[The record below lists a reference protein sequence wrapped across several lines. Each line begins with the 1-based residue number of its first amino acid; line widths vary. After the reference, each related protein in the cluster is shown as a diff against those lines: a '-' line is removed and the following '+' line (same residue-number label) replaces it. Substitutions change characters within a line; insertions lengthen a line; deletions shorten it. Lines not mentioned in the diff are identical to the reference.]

1 MRYFLLLKVL
11 CHNICVVINEMF
23 QLGVGPNFLGSE
35 EGSVMVDIFTKKK
48 RSQIMTMIKSKNT
61 VPERLMAKSL
71 KQLKIGKFRR
81 GDRIF
86 GRPDFIF
93 PESKVAIFVDGRF
106 WHGYGYSKSKQKL
119 TPFWRSKIG
128 DNIKRD
134 KVVNNR
140 LKREG
145 WKVLRFW
152 DYEVKGSPEICL
164 REIEKAVE
172 A

>member
-1 MRYFLLLKVL
+1 
-11 CHNICVVINEMF
+11 
-23 QLGVGPNFLGSE
+23 
-35 EGSVMVDIFTKKK
+35 MVDIFTKEK
-48 RSQIMTMIKSKNT
+48 RSQIMAAIKSKNT
-61 VPERLMAKSL
+61 IPERLMVKSL
-71 KQLKIGKFRR
+71 KRRKIGKFVK

-86 GRPDFIF
+86 GHPDFIF

-106 WHGYGYSKSKQKL
+106 WHGYGYSKNKRKL

-152 DYEVKGSPEICL
+152 DYEVKRTPEACL
-164 REIEKAVE
+164 QKIEKAVE